1 MAAGF
6 VHLLETPPPQSSL
19 NDTPSHQSS
28 EKSHQAGGIPISF
41 PQNPRTR
48 YLIRWVGLS
57 RSKQAKNFS
66 HIVLQFILPNLHLF
80 LPGPHSILPDLQ
92 LFLPGPHSILPDL
105 QLFLLD
111 LHILQPN
118 FKLIEI

>member
-6 VHLLETPPPQSSL
+6 VHLLEPPPPVLPKRRPLTKVRRRPVKPGESQF
-19 NDTPSHQSS
+19 PSHKTP
-28 EKSHQAGGIPISF
+28 EPD
-41 PQNPRTR
+41 T
-48 YLIRWVGLS
+48 LIRWVGLFS
-57 RSKQAKNFS
+57 SKQAKDFS

-92 LFLPGPHSILPDL
+92 LFL
-105 QLFLLD
+105 LD
-111 LHILQPN
+111 LHILQPS